1 MRIECSGTKRKFRAK
16 RAAASSFGRFF
27 PTEIRWLTHWE
38 VRRPPSYFL
47 TVQISW
53 ARNLIAQHMPLGCL
67 GFLWIVLGR
76 S

>member
-1 MRIECSGTKRKFRAK
+1 MRIEYSGTKRKFRAR
-16 RAAASSFGRFF
+16 RAAAPSFRRFF
-27 PTEIRWLTHWE
+27 PTGIRWLTHWE
-38 VRRPPSYFL
+38 VREPPSHFL

-53 ARNLIAQHMPLGCL
+53 ARNLIAQHVFLGCL